1 MRVNP
6 FKTLRIDVVFFFGFA
21 LIVTILVGLILVF
34 SYING
39 SREIADNTSY
49 YQQKL
54 LIELHKKLNTNLE
67 DIEQSSNTAAQNFN
81 ERYEE
86 MLDGNQYD
94 QIRGQTSIR
103 SQLNNYVFSMP
114 ILQSIHVY
122 SDLTPSYNVQEFVQ
136 FLPIGQMER
145 EPWYDDLRN
154 SDYAW
159 LSERTIKTNNGD
171 TSVISF
177 ARKVYNRF
185 NRAFAVMVFN
195 VQVPAFQALIA
206 TEDSRSNLA
215 LLDAT
220 GKLITN
226 TGDASFFLQHE
237 DQIQAQL
244 EAQTT
249 GAKRTGDEFLV
260 WSSSLDSQWSL
271 VEITSWRQITAGSL
285 KQTKIILALGIAT
298 IVMILLLAVFLSRQ
312 FVKPIGLVLKAMS
325 NFSLSKRTPLPYDY
339 KNEFGRLFQGY
350 EKLTYRIEELYDSLE
365 RQHEQQRA
373 AEIKA
378 LQMMINPHFLYNSLD
393 QVNWMAIE
401 ASQLQISSMLSHLGQ
416 FFRLALSSSDSLVPL
431 SEELAHIESYLQ
443 FQKIRWEDRLEY
455 RLLITDEAKSMF
467 VPKIILQ
474 PFVENAFIHGFHG
487 KQQASLTIA
496 VSILEGQLL
505 QIVIMDNGR
514 QLPENWMEK
523 RSAKGGYGLRNV
535 RERIEAMFGDANG
548 FGFMLENSPEGGT
561 QAIISLP
568 VLYSPSLK
576 GGTQHVESSH
586 N

>member
-21 LIVTILVGLILVF
+21 LIVAALVGVTVLY

-39 SREIADNTSY
+39 SKEIADNTSY

-54 LIELHKKLNTNLE
+54 LIELHKKLNTNLV
-67 DIEQSSNTAAQNFN
+67 DIEQSSNTAAQNLSDQ
-81 ERYEE
+81 YET
-86 MLDGNQYD
+86 MLDGTQYD
-94 QIRGQTSIR
+94 KVRGQASIR
-103 SQLNNYVFSMP
+103 SQLNNYVYGMP

-122 SDLTPSYNVQEFVQ
+122 SDMTPTYSVQDYVQ
-136 FLPIGQMER
+136 FLSLEQIEQEA
-145 EPWYDDLRN
+145 WYEDLRN
-154 SDYAW
+154 SDYTW
-159 LSERTIKTNNGD
+159 LRERIIKTNSGD

-185 NRAFAVMVFN
+185 NRSIAVMIFN
-195 VQVPAFQALIA
+195 VRVPAFQSLIA
-206 TEDSRSNLA
+206 TEDNRSNLA

-220 GKLITN
+220 GKLITA
-226 TGDASFFLQHE
+226 TGDPGFFVQHE
-237 DQIQAQL
+237 AQIQAHL
-244 EAQTT
+244 DSQTN

-271 VEITSWRQITAGSL
+271 VEITSWSQITAGSL
-285 KQTKIILALGIAT
+285 KQTQIILALGIAT
-298 IVMILLLAVFLSRQ
+298 IVLILLLAVFLSRQ
-312 FVKPIGLVLKAMS
+312 FVKPIGLLLKAMS
-325 NFSLSKRTPLPYDY
+325 NFSLSKRTPLPGDY

-350 EKLTYRIEELYDSLE
+350 EKLTYRIEVLYESLE
-365 RQHEQQRA
+365 EQHERQRA

-401 ASQLQISSMLSHLGQ
+401 AAQPQISSMLAHLGQ
-416 FFRLALSSSDSLVPL
+416 FFRLALSNSDSLVPL

-443 FQKIRWEDRLEY
+443 FQKIRWEDRLDY
-455 RLLITDEAKSMF
+455 RFLLEEEARNLF

-487 KQQASLTIA
+487 KQQASLAIE
-496 VSILEGQLL
+496 VSIQDGKLL
-505 QIVIMDNGR
+505 QITVTDNGR
-514 QLPENWMEK
+514 QLQENWKEK

-535 RERIEAMFGDANG
+535 RERIVALFGDKYG
-548 FGFMLENSPEGGT
+548 FTLGNSPEGGT
-561 QAIISLP
+561 QAVILLP
-568 VLYSPSLK
+568 VVYTPSLK
-576 GGTQHVESSH
+576 RGT
-586 N
+586 

>member
-21 LIVTILVGLILVF
+21 LIVTVLVGMIVWF
-34 SYING
+34 SYSNG
-39 SREIADNTSY
+39 SKEIASNTSY

-67 DIEQSSNTAAQNFN
+67 DIEQSSNTAAQNLDDQ
-81 ERYEE
+81 YEE
-86 MLDGNQYD
+86 MLGGTAYD
-94 QIRGQTSIR
+94 QVRGQASIR
-103 SQLNNYVFSMP
+103 SQLNNYVFGMP

-122 SDLTPSYNVQEFVQ
+122 SDLTSSYNVQDFVQ
-136 FLPIGQMER
+136 FLPIGQMEH
-145 EPWYDDLRN
+145 EGWYEDLRN

-159 LSERTIKTNNGD
+159 LSERTIKTNTGD

-185 NRAFAVMVFN
+185 NRSFAVMVFN
-195 VQVPAFQALIA
+195 VRVPAFQSLIA
-206 TEDSRSNLA
+206 TEDNRSNLA

-220 GKLITN
+220 GKLITS
-226 TGDASFFLQHE
+226 TGDASFFQQHE
-237 DQIQAQL
+237 AQIQAQL
-244 EAQTT
+244 DSQTN

-271 VEITSWRQITAGSL
+271 VEVTSWSQITAGSL
-285 KQTKIILALGIAT
+285 NQTKVILALGIVT
-298 IVMILLLAVFLSRQ
+298 IIMILLLAVFLSRQ
-312 FVKPIGLVLKAMS
+312 FVKPIGLLLKAMS
-325 NFSLSKRTPLPYDY
+325 NFSLSKRTPMPNDY

-350 EKLTYRIEELYDSLE
+350 EKLTYRIEELYESLE
-365 RQHEQQRA
+365 HQYERQRE

-401 ASQLQISSMLSHLGQ
+401 AEQPRISSMLSHLGQ
-416 FFRLALSSSDSLVPL
+416 FFRLALSNSDSLVPL

-455 RLLITDEAKSMF
+455 HFIVTDEIKSLF

-487 KQQASLTIA
+487 KQRASLTIA
-496 VSILEGQLL
+496 IKILEEGLL
-505 QIVIMDNGR
+505 QITIMDNGR
-514 QLPENWMEK
+514 QLQENWMEK

-535 RERIEAMFGDANG
+535 RERITAMFGGKYG
-548 FGFMLENSPEGGT
+548 FSLGNSMEGGT
-561 QAIISLP
+561 EAVLNLP
-568 VLYSPSLK
+568 VLYSPSFK
-576 GGTQHVESSH
+576 GGTCHVEGSH
-586 N
+586 HR

>member
-21 LIVTILVGLILVF
+21 LIVAILVGLIVWF

-39 SREIADNTSY
+39 SKEIAGNTSY

-81 ERYEE
+81 DQYEE
-86 MLDGNQYD
+86 MLDGNAYD
-94 QIRGQTSIR
+94 QVRGQASIR
-103 SQLNNYVFSMP
+103 SQLNNYVFGMP

-122 SDLTPSYNVQEFVQ
+122 SDLTPSYNVQDFVQ

-145 EPWYDDLRN
+145 EAWYDDLRN

-159 LSERTIKTNNGD
+159 LSERTIKTNSGD

-195 VQVPAFQALIA
+195 VRVPAFQSLIA

-220 GKLITN
+220 DKLITS
-226 TGDASFFLQHE
+226 TGDEAFFQQHE
-237 DQIQAQL
+237 AQIKAQL
-244 EAQTT
+244 DSRTN

-271 VEITSWRQITAGSL
+271 VEITSWSQITAGSL
-285 KQTKIILALGIAT
+285 KQTKVILALGIAT

-325 NFSLSKRTPLPYDY
+325 NFSLSKRTPLPDDY

-365 RQHEQQRA
+365 QQHEQQRA

-401 ASQLQISSMLSHLGQ
+401 ASQPQISSMLSHLGQ
-416 FFRLALSSSDSLVPL
+416 FFRLALSNSDSLVPL

-455 RLLITDEAKSMF
+455 RFIAADEVKSLF

-487 KQQASLTIA
+487 KRQASLIIT
-496 VSILEGQLL
+496 VSILEGQML
-505 QIVIMDNGR
+505 QITVMDNGR
-514 QLPENWMEK
+514 QLQENWMEK

-535 RERIEAMFGDANG
+535 RERITAMFGSTYG
-548 FGFMLENSPEGGT
+548 FTLGNSPEGGT
-561 QAIISLP
+561 QAVICLP
-568 VLYSPSLK
+568 VLYSPSVK

-586 N
+586 HR